1 MNFLQTF
8 KATPFTQGIGIT
20 GDNYEML
27 KRLATN
33 RGAPAMQQNGMGL
46 NTANSTPVSM
56 IPTPQFPQTSSN
68 ANAPVV
74 QSNGATTDT
83 TDTTNTELRRENID
97 APPQNQ
103 TDPKQVSDFA
113 NSLYSSLGK
122 GLTYT
127 NPTAGGSAIDQ
138 LSALQ
143 AQQANDKVNRTGMYA
158 IDKNAGFSPQQI
170 SQQEG
175 SADQFYTEQKGK
187 YGTLAQKELAAL
199 SKTGT
204 SSLLGTGTF
213 ETDLDATIAKAVST
227 IPTKFKQEAFVNAM
241 SRARNDSDKISI
253 MASTVLGNADAATR
267 TDFINQSVAIKQI
280 DKAIRAIDEGAKTG
294 FLNNAAQ
301 YGFNIFGKDYD
312 PKLTEVAGYITSA
325 IQPYRNSVTG
335 AAWGDQED
343 AEYNTLFGSTRYSP
357 EELKSRLER
366 IREIMV
372 DKSIGA
378 LDAEIDPLG
387 AIGGGSTF
395 GDSPD
400 MNGVTKEDARA
411 AMEAGIITPKEFEE
425 LNFNSVGNTQVSIPQ
440 SSRISY
446 VNNNPG
452 NLVYAG
458 QEGAKRGEKRG
469 DGTYWAKFS
478 TPDAGFN
485 ALENQV
491 KLDASRGLT
500 LNSFINKYA
509 PSSEN
514 DTKTYVAQVSQR
526 LGVDPRTPISQIDT
540 RELAKEIA
548 RKESNTRIL

>member
-1 MNFLQTF
+1 MNLLQLG
-8 KATPFTQGIGIT
+8 KVTPFTQGIGIA

-68 ANAPVV
+68 ANAPVI
-74 QSNGATTDT
+74 QSNGANTNT

-97 APPQNQ
+97 TPQQNQ

-158 IDKNAGFSPQQI
+158 IDKNAGFSPQQV

-187 YGTLAQKELAAL
+187 YGSQAQQELAGAKKTDDL
-199 SKTGT
+199 TPYQKFQATQAISKDTQ
-204 SSLLGTGTF
+204 L
-213 ETDLDATIAKAVST
+213 
-227 IPTKFKQEAFVNAM
+227 
-241 SRARNDSDKISI
+241 
-253 MASTVLGNADAATR
+253 R
-267 TDFINQSVAIKQI
+267 TDSAREMARQAQLIDQSFNNIVKGGDRSLNTQAIITAFNKILDPVSVVRESEYDRTAQGQSLI
-280 DKAIRAIDEGAKTG
+280 ARLQGKVQNISEGGAGVTEETLKEAASIGKMYLEGARKSIE
-294 FLNNAAQ
+294 LQNKRAQDMAAQ
-301 YGFNIFGKDYD
+301 FGLNPDF
-312 PKLTEVAGYITSA
+312 VTSTYQDESEQVDIPDNPTPGTVWQA
-325 IQPYRNSVTG
+325 PDGTKYEFKNG
-335 AAWGDQED
+335 AWDE
-343 AEYNTLFGSTRYSP
+343 S
-357 EELKSRLER
+357 
-366 IREIMV
+366 
-372 DKSIGA
+372 
-378 LDAEIDPLG
+378 
-387 AIGGGSTF
+387 
-395 GDSPD
+395 
-400 MNGVTKEDARA
+400 
-411 AMEAGIITPKEFEE
+411 
-425 LNFNSVGNTQVSIPQ
+425 FNSVGNTQVSIPQ

-458 QEGAKRGEKRG
+458 QEGAKRGEKRS

-485 ALENQV
+485 ALQNQV

-548 RKESNTRIL
+548 RKESNTRIS